1 MDSVEWR
8 VPKGIKKSHEVKKR
22 KKWYLNV
29 DKKKAS
35 GGFGTVYS
43 GNLSRWRVLKSLIFK
58 DHVKV
63 AVKEQ
68 DVESHEHEVN
78 MLRQLSH
85 PNIVPL
91 LGDYVENDRGF
102 LVVPMYESNLK
113 EWSGECHGILLDVS
127 LGLEYLNDE
136 GIVHCDIKPGNI
148 CVRLSSQG
156 PEGVII
162 DFGVAKKNGE
172 DDRGVTPEY
181 LNAYFKWN
189 LSNSIN
195 VEYLDH
201 RYDLFCLSV
210 VAGNVDS
217 SDKELCLELKD
228 LLENEIKKELKPIK
242 KSLLPQQLP
251 QQLRL

>member
-1 MDSVEWR
+1 MDSVKWT
-8 VPKGIKKSHEVKKR
+8 VPRGIKKSIKKKG
-22 KKWYLNV
+22 KKWHLNIGP
-29 DKKKAS
+29 KIGQ
-35 GGFGTVYS
+35 GGFGSVYS
-43 GNLSRWRVLKSLIFK
+43 GNISKCIFQYY
-58 DHVKV
+58 VKV

-68 DVESHEHEVN
+68 DVESHEHEVS

-113 EWSGECHGILLDVS
+113 EWSGECQGILVDVS
-127 LGLEYLNDE
+127 SGLEYLKEKN
-136 GIVHCDIKPGNI
+136 IVHCDIKPENI
-148 CVRLSSQG
+148 CVRLSSRG
-156 PEGVII
+156 PQGVII

-172 DDRGVTPEY
+172 DDRGGTREY
-181 LNAYFKWN
+181 VLKYISWTANK
-189 LSNSIN
+189 LV
-195 VEYLDH
+195 VESLDH

-228 LLENEIKKELKPIK
+228 LLENEIEEVKVEPIK
-242 KSLLPQQLP
+242 ILSSQK
-251 QQLRL
+251 LRL